1 MEEDPSFSD
10 ESFDLSEIEGSS
22 GDGLVFLHDGTK
34 LTDTSLVKIKKY
46 DFTNP
51 IVLSDADLS
60 KLKTK
65 SEQFVYYLA
74 GHLSMFL
81 RTEFNLELEDLNA
94 DLYANFTNSVKTP
107 SCVTMFKLQ
116 ELNGVCLLDV
126 NSHLSAT
133 VVDRIL
139 GGRGSTNPEERGLTD
154 IEKALVEDFNQI
166 ILEEWC
172 KQWDSTMRLSP
183 SIIGTESSGKFLQ
196 TSPADAM
203 MLILSMEASFGDV
216 SGPMRI
222 AVPYYTLEPVV
233 SRLLSMAS
241 AKDDKK
247 SVPLRWHDVYD
258 DIPVDVSAEWDAF
271 ELTLRDLSN
280 LEVDDVIEMSPSLIG
295 ETKLRIEN
303 RTCFIGEIGLEG
315 DQVAF
320 QVNESIADAVKLI
333 GKIMDSKKMDIV
345 MDVKVSVTVQ
355 LGTAELPMKEV
366 VELSPGA
373 QIQLKQNAK
382 DPVSLLVNGKL
393 IAHGEVVVVDDK
405 FGLKITEIVDSP
417 S

>member
-1 MEEDPSFSD
+1 MENDPNFSD
-10 ESFDLSEIEGSS
+10 ESFDLSEIESQGSGGS
-22 GDGLVFLHDGTK
+22 LFLHDGTK
-34 LTDTSLVKIKKY
+34 LSDPSSVKVKKY

-60 KLKTK
+60 KLRTK

-81 RTEFNLELEDLNA
+81 RTEFNLELEDLTA
-94 DLYANFTNSVKTP
+94 DLYANFTHSVKNP
-107 SCVTMFKLQ
+107 SCITMFKLQ

-172 KQWDSTMRLSP
+172 KQWDGTLQLNP
-183 SIIGTESSGKFLQ
+183 TIIGTESTGKFLQ

-203 MLILSMEASFGDV
+203 MLVLSMEASFGDV

-233 SRLLSMAS
+233 SRLLATV
-241 AKDDKK
+241 ATKEEKQTA
-247 SVPLRWHDVYD
+247 PPRWHNVYD
-258 DIPVDVSAEWDAF
+258 EIPVAVSAEWDAF

-280 LEVDDVIEMSPSLIG
+280 LEVDDVIEMSPSLIDD
-295 ETKLRIEN
+295 TKLRIEN

-320 QVNESIADAVKLI
+320 QVNESIAEAVKLI
-333 GKIMDSKKMDIV
+333 GK
-345 MDVKVSVTVQ
+345 
-355 LGTAELPMKEV
+355 
-366 VELSPGA
+366 
-373 QIQLKQNAK
+373 N
-382 DPVSLLVNGKL
+382 
-393 IAHGEVVVVDDK
+393 HG
-405 FGLKITEIVDSP
+405 
-417 S
+417 